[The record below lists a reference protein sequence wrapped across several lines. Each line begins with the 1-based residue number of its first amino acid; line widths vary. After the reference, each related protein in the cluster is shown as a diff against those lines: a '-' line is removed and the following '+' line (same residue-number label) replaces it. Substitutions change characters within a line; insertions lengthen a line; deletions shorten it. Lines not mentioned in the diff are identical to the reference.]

1 MIGIITNKSVGN
13 DGYVIF
19 FEKKRFL
26 ERKLIIKFGG
36 STIIAVLNIVQFSNL

>member
-19 FEKKRFL
+19 FEKKVPL
-26 ERKLIIKFGG
+26 KE
-36 STIIAVLNIVQFSNL
+36 TNY